1 MEQGDYPAAI
11 CWYKWALELPRD
23 LHSGFVNTDDTGYLP
38 YLRLCVCYD
47 RMGDHAAAARCNAQA
62 AAYRPDDAAVKQN
75 AAYFAALQNSANLPS
90 IGEDKEQNR

>member
-1 MEQGDYPAAI
+1 MGSEMCIRDR
-11 CWYKWALELPRD
+11 PRD

-47 RMGDHAAAARCNAQA
+47 RMGDYAAAARCNAQA
-62 AAYRPDDAAVKQN
+62 AAYRPDDAAVQQN
-75 AAYFAALQNSANLPS
+75 AAYFAALQHAADLPS